1 MSIFDTYVDRRN
13 TGCMKW
19 DGLKRR
25 FGRDDLIPLW
35 VADMDFLS
43 PPAVIDALV
52 ERAKHGVYGY
62 AIKTD
67 RYTESIVQWMKA
79 RHGIEVSPEW
89 IVPAPGVVPAL
100 SVIVQAFTE
109 PGDGILIQ
117 PPVYHPFRR
126 VIEGWGRR
134 VIENPLVESGGR
146 YEMDFD
152 DLERKAKDAKVMFL
166 CSPHNPVGRVWTKQ
180 ELERVADICLRHG
193 VLVVSDEIHADI
205 VFAPHRHT
213 PFASLGPECS
223 RNSITCHAPSKTFN
237 LAGLNT
243 AYIWAERE
251 SLRTAYEKASHRASM
266 AELNVFGIEAMIA
279 AYQHGAAWLDE
290 LLEYLTTSL
299 DEMET
304 ALRRELP
311 EIRMI
316 RPEGTYMVW
325 LDFRALGMS
334 DEELDRFLREE
345 ARLGLNEG
353 HIFGAQ
359 GSGFQR
365 MNIACPRSLL
375 QQALQQ
381 LRDAMNRR
389 RVP

>member
-1 MSIFDTYVDRRN
+1 MSSFDAYVERRS

-25 FGRDDLIPLW
+25 FGREDLIPLW

-52 ERAKHGVYGY
+52 ERARHGVYGY

-67 RYTESIVQWMKA
+67 RYTESIVQWLKV
-79 RHGIEVSPEW
+79 RHGIEISPDW

-100 SVIVQAFTE
+100 SVIVQALTE

-134 VIENPLVESGGR
+134 AIENPLVESGGR

-166 CSPHNPVGRVWTKQ
+166 CSPHNPVGRVWTKH

-205 VFAPHRHT
+205 VFAPHRHV

-243 AYIWAERE
+243 AYIWAENE
-251 SLRTAYEKASHRASM
+251 SLRTAYERASHRASM

-290 LLEYLTTSL
+290 LLHYLQVSL
-299 DEMET
+299 DEMEQVFEK
-304 ALRRELP
+304 ELP

-334 DEELDRFLREE
+334 DEELDRFLRDE

-353 HIFGAQ
+353 HIFGSQ

-375 QQALQQ
+375 RQALQQ
-381 LRDAMNRR
+381 LRDAVENRR
-389 RVP
+389 TR

>member
-1 MSIFDTYVDRRN
+1 MSIFDTSVDRRN

-43 PPAVIDALV
+43 PPAVIEALV
-52 ERAKHGVYGY
+52 ERARHGVYGY
-62 AIKTD
+62 AVKTD
-67 RYTESIVQWMKA
+67 RYTDSIVGWMKA
-79 RHGIEVSPEW
+79 RHGIEISPEW
-89 IVPAPGVVPAL
+89 IAPAPGVVPAL

-117 PPVYHPFRR
+117 PPVYHPFKR
-126 VIEGWGRR
+126 VIEGWGRT
-134 VIENPLVESGGR
+134 VVENPLVESNGR

-152 DLERKAKDAKVMFL
+152 DLERKAKEAKVMFL
-166 CSPHNPVGRVWTKQ
+166 CSPHNPVGRVWTRQ

-205 VFAPHRHT
+205 VFAPHRHI

-223 RNSITCHAPSKTFN
+223 QNSITCHAPSKTFN

-243 AYIWAERE
+243 AYIWTANE
-251 SLRTAYEKASHRASM
+251 SLRAAYEKASHRASM

-290 LLEYLTTSL
+290 LLAYLQSNL
-299 DEMET
+299 NEMEDFV
-304 ALRRELP
+304 RQELP
-311 EIRMI
+311 EVRMF

-325 LDFRALGMS
+325 LDFRALGMN
-334 DEELDRFLREE
+334 DEELDRFLRDE

-353 HIFGAQ
+353 HLFGSQ

-365 MNIACPRSLL
+365 MNIACPRPLL
-375 QQALQQ
+375 RQALQQ
-381 LRDAMNRR
+381 LSDALTRR
-389 RVP
+389 RRA

>member
-1 MSIFDTYVDRRN
+1 
-13 TGCMKW
+13 MKW
-19 DGLKRR
+19 DGLRRR

-35 VADMDFLS
+35 VADMDFPS

-52 ERAKHGVYGY
+52 ERAKHGVFGY
-62 AIKTD
+62 AIQTD
-67 RYTESIVQWMKA
+67 RYTESIVQWIKA
-79 RHGIEVSPEW
+79 RHGLEISPDW

-134 VIENPLVESGGR
+134 VVENPLVESNGR

-152 DLERKAKDAKVMFL
+152 DLEQKAKDAKVMFL
-166 CSPHNPVGRVWTKQ
+166 CSPHNPVGRVWTKH
-180 ELERVADICLRHG
+180 ELERVADICQRHG

-243 AYIWAERE
+243 AYIWTENE
-251 SLRTAYEKASHRASM
+251 SLRTAYEKASRRASM

-290 LLEYLTTSL
+290 LLEYLKASL
-299 DEMET
+299 GEMERT
-304 ALRRELP
+304 FEQELP
-311 EIRMI
+311 DIRMI

-353 HIFGAQ
+353 HIFGSQ

-375 QQALQQ
+375 RQALQQ
-381 LRDAMNRR
+381 LQDAVSRR
-389 RVP
+389 CIP

>member
-1 MSIFDTYVDRRN
+1 MYDFDKYVERRH
-13 TGCMKW
+13 TDCMKW
-19 DGLKRR
+19 DGLQRR

-43 PPAVIDALV
+43 PKAVIDALV
-52 ERAKHGVYGY
+52 QRAQHGVFGY
-62 AIKTD
+62 ALKSD
-67 RYTESIVQWMKA
+67 RYTESIVKWMKT
-79 RHGIEVSPEW
+79 RHQMEISPDW

-126 VIEGWGRR
+126 VIEAWGRR
-134 VIENPLVESGGR
+134 VIENPLVESDGR

-152 DLERKAKDAKVMFL
+152 DLEAKAKEAKVMFL
-166 CSPHNPVGRVWTKQ
+166 CSPHNPVGRVWTRQ

-205 VFAPHRHT
+205 VFSPHRHT

-223 RNSITCHAPSKTFN
+223 RHSITCHAPSKTFN

-243 AYIWAERE
+243 AYVWTENA
-251 SLRTAYEKASHRASM
+251 SLREAYERASHRASM

-279 AYQHGAAWLDE
+279 AYEHGAEWLDQ
-290 LLEYLTTSL
+290 LLAYLQTSL
-299 DEMET
+299 DAME
-304 ALRRELP
+304 AELEGLP
-311 EIRMI
+311 GVRMV

-325 LDFRALGMS
+325 LDFRALGMT
-334 DEELDRFLREE
+334 DESLDQFLREE

-353 HIFGAQ
+353 HIFGRQ

-365 MNIACPRSLL
+365 MNIACPRPMLL
-375 QQALQQ
+375 QALQQ
-381 LRDAMNRR
+381 LRDALHRR
-389 RVP
+389 TP